1 MHPRDLGLT
10 NVKEGDFLTEKLKV
24 TYYEPEDNA
33 RKADISKYTSMQ
45 ARHKKFFKTKF
56 AKWFMKREWGRKL
69 MFFFFGKKK
78 DKKIDWPSWVI
89 KTDEERCQNCFSARK
104 ALNKKWIAT
113 EKIDGTSTTF
123 TMRQAKP
130 RKRKMLVCSRNIV
143 YDTPKKEEKNFY
155 KDTDGNVY
163 LEMAAKYD
171 IEKVL
176 NYMLTTAPNLEY
188 VTIQGETYGG
198 TIQKRNYGP
207 EHRLVIFNI
216 IGKFKGEAPIR
227 LNPIKMAECIKS
239 LNEECGSNLES
250 VPVLGYF
257 ELPETC
263 DELLALTG
271 GKSLIDGEPREGIVL
286 RSEDGVDSFKA
297 VDNNYLEKY
306 HG

>member
-1 MHPRDLGLT
+1 M
-10 NVKEGDFLTEKLKV
+10 NVGQTV
-24 TYYEPEDNA
+24 
-33 RKADISKYTSMQ
+33 YTSSY
-45 ARHKKFFKTKF
+45 
-56 AKWFMKREWGRKL
+56 GN
-69 MFFFFGKKK
+69 
-78 DKKIDWPSWVI
+78 IS
-89 KTDEERCQNCFSARK
+89 EERILPIKIKEITKVKCKKHVYDIEVKDNHNFFAGGILNHNCQNCFSARK

-163 LEMAAKYD
+163 LEMASKYG
-171 IEKVL
+171 IEKIL
-176 NYMLTTAPNLEY
+176 NYMLTTAPDLEY

-207 EHRLVIFNI
+207 EHRLAIFNI

-227 LNPIKMAECIKS
+227 LNPIKMVECIES
-239 LNEECGSNLES
+239 LNEECGANLES
-250 VPVLGYF
+250 VPSLGYL

-263 DELLALTG
+263 DELLALAG
-271 GKSLIDGEPREGIVL
+271 GKSLIDGQPREGIVL

-297 VDNNYLEKY
+297 VDNGYLEKY